1 MQQLMMGWF
10 IRVRERYK
18 RPAGGQTMTEYS
30 LILAAV
36 AIVVFIAYETMG
48 QSIDSMVT
56 WNTIDLYLTGS

>member
-1 MQQLMMGWF
+1 MQQLMGWF

-18 RPAGGQTMTEYS
+18 RLAGGQTMTEYS

-56 WNTIDLYLTGS
+56 WNAIDLYLTGS